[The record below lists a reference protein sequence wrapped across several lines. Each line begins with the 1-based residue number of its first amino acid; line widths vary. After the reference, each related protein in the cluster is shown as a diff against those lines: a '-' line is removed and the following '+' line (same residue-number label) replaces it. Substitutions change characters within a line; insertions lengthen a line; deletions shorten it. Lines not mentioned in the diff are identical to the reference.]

1 MRKQISGTSQICLGA
16 FRMVFLAI
24 EPRAQGTQEEMLGEG
39 GVMMLGL
46 KRSTLHLL
54 ILDRIKLEKGNI
66 EVPKKLYDDNL
77 KLREVSVSIR
87 YKRKERKKQWSLE
100 VDPER
105 DSEDW
110 AGKVRDVRLIMESQF
125 KRTFKRSWGI
135 SSFYDSIVSAFMAI
149 ALSWGQL
156 LLGQPVMSEKKSC
169 SVNYCFVTS
178 GWTYRPLLTE
188 GLEGCMLATCHFNI
202 NTKINLRSG
211 DLNPFGRC
219 GVGAAIAFMMKGGLC
234 KKVFGFVQGFQLL
247 LMIKLE
253 HKMVGQ
259 NVGDCDDE
267 EGGGLALNARS
278 RALLIAVIRSLL
290 ALPKGT
296 PAPYQQH
303 DPWGPHPFCSSY
315 TWTSSSGPSTSGH
328 LTIPTMDDNW
338 SPKPNQILI
347 WTIKEDVQEG
357 MLNGFGNVKHI
368 YVDKNSAG
376 FVYMRFENMQAAI
389 NAQRALHGRWLP
401 PGPTRL
407 SFLTADRS

>member
-1 MRKQISGTSQICLGA
+1 MMNGSRSKLIEIWRMSPGIVERSNRKEFHPCHRGHNLEMERGIGTRSSREHRDRGHE
-16 FRMVFLAI
+16 VGI
-24 EPRAQGTQEEMLGEG
+24 EIGRREMGKKGIVIVIGQGT
-39 GVMMLGL
+39 
-46 KRSTLHLL
+46 
-54 ILDRIKLEKGNI
+54 
-66 EVPKKLYDDNL
+66 
-77 KLREVSVSIR
+77 R

-156 LLGQPVMSEKKSC
+156 LLG
-169 SVNYCFVTS
+169 
-178 GWTYRPLLTE
+178 WTYRPLLTE

-234 KKVFGFVQGFQLL
+234 KKLL

>member
-1 MRKQISGTSQICLGA
+1 
-16 FRMVFLAI
+16 
-24 EPRAQGTQEEMLGEG
+24 
-39 GVMMLGL
+39 
-46 KRSTLHLL
+46 
-54 ILDRIKLEKGNI
+54 
-66 EVPKKLYDDNL
+66 
-77 KLREVSVSIR
+77 
-87 YKRKERKKQWSLE
+87 
-100 VDPER
+100 
-105 DSEDW
+105 
-110 AGKVRDVRLIMESQF
+110 
-125 KRTFKRSWGI
+125 
-135 SSFYDSIVSAFMAI
+135 
-149 ALSWGQL
+149 
-156 LLGQPVMSEKKSC
+156 
-169 SVNYCFVTS
+169 
-178 GWTYRPLLTE
+178 
-188 GLEGCMLATCHFNI
+188 MLATCHFNI

-234 KKVFGFVQGFQLL
+234 KKVFGFVQVSLYNPTTNYSSWLPNLALFIQLALEKLL